1 MKRFL
6 RLVCLFVVF
15 ASLAAIPAYAQE
27 ANTRASTELSSYRA
41 YCTKISSTQVVVSFQ
56 VIGTTALDEIGA
68 NTIKVQYSSD
78 GVNWTTAKTFR
89 KANYPSMVDS
99 NTSMHAG
106 TLTANV
112 PAGMQYRAYVEFYGE
127 KDGGLTVRSYYTAV
141 IT

>member
-6 RLVCLFVVF
+6 RLVCLLVVF
-15 ASLAAIPAYAQE
+15 ATLAAVPSFAQE
-27 ANTRASTELSSYRA
+27 PTPYASRELSSYRA

-56 VIGTTALDEIGA
+56 VVGTDALDEIGA

-99 NTSMHAG
+99 NTSMHGG
-106 TLTANV
+106 TLTAIV
-112 PAGMQYRAYVEFYGE
+112 PSGKQYRAYVEFYGE
-127 KDGGLTVRSYYTAV
+127 KDGNSTTRFYYTA
-141 IT
+141 II

>member
-6 RLVCLFVVF
+6 RLVCLLVVF
-15 ASLAAIPAYAQE
+15 ATLAAVPSYAQE
-27 ANTRASTELSSYRA
+27 VTPRGSNELSSYRA

-56 VIGTTALDEIGA
+56 VIGTDALDEIGA

-78 GVNWTTAKTFR
+78 GVNWTTARTFR
-89 KANYPSMVDS
+89 KANYPSMVDH
-99 NTSMHAG
+99 NTGMHG
-106 TLTANV
+106 GELTAIV
-112 PAGMQYRAYVEFYGE
+112 PSGKQYRAYVEFYGE